1 MFKNYRSSLLQLFID
16 ELSRIYE
23 DLMLGSDVRTNPALT
38 LVAGLAL
45 TVAASST
52 NNLLLLLLTAIS
64 SISFLLALGVEL
76 LRLIKPFTV
85 ATSFTLIVA
94 LPAIVNDLY
103 KLGLP
108 GIKYLVIYQIV
119 AFILR
124 VSVST
129 LALVG
134 TVSYLGWMNIVRAL
148 IILRMPSFLTRSLM
162 FFLLYIPIMARE
174 TVKMLAAREVRL
186 IKSSRS
192 EAWRILSTVVGDLI
206 LRSIERS
213 QRLNMA
219 IEARGF
225 SMRYDLTYAF
235 ALNKRDYLTLM
246 VILTPFIIYASLMV
260 IPWGLAPML

>member
-1 MFKNYRSSLLQLFID
+1 
-16 ELSRIYE
+16 
-23 DLMLGSDVRTNPALT
+23 
-38 LVAGLAL
+38 
-45 TVAASST
+45 
-52 NNLLLLLLTAIS
+52 
-64 SISFLLALGVEL
+64 
-76 LRLIKPFTV
+76 
-85 ATSFTLIVA
+85 
-94 LPAIVNDLY
+94 
-103 KLGLP
+103 
-108 GIKYLVIYQIV
+108 
-119 AFILR
+119 
-124 VSVST
+124 
-129 LALVG
+129 
-134 TVSYLGWMNIVRAL
+134 MNIVRAL

>member
-1 MFKNYRSSLLQLFID
+1 MLKNCRSSFLQLFID

-23 DLMLGSDVRTNPALT
+23 DLMLGGYVRTNPALT

-45 TVAASST
+45 TAVASST

-76 LRLIKPFTV
+76 LRLIKPFAV
-85 ATSFTLIVA
+85 ATSFALIVA

-108 GIKYLVIYQIV
+108 GIKYLVMYPIV
-119 AFILR
+119 VFILR

-129 LALVG
+129 LVLVG
-134 TVSYLGWMNIVRAL
+134 TVSYLGWMNIIKAF

-192 EAWRILSTVVGDLI
+192 EAWRILSTVVSDLI

-246 VILTPFIIYASLMV
+246 VILIPFIIYASLMV
-260 IPWGLAPML
+260 IPWRLAPML